1 MNNYSFALD
10 RSCVLI
16 HSAHYSKNWNKDKQD
31 EYNAKYYQEHKD
43 KWGVSGGYSESDKEV
58 KYTGQIGDY
67 GADDLDKLQKEHGEL
82 GDDHW
87 LGDGGDVS
95 LTTTKDGTKVL
106 MNGDSIVASGK
117 DLDGVDTK
125 VLSKYL
131 TDIYAQAGDHAAE
144 KGLKTGTKEHA
155 AFWKEFDAKVND
167 QLKGFIAKQKQAQHD
182 DFGDFSDMSAYLSHH
197 GILGMSWGKKNGPP
211 YPLSPSV
218 SASVKR
224 SAGKGGLFSHKKKA
238 ATNHVEAAKPQQEQ
252 HQETPEEH
260 KAKREAAVRSG
271 DPNQIRKYRDELS
284 NDELQKAIT
293 RVGLNRQLNAIDAP
307 KSAFDKVDSAMNKV
321 NKVVGWVGTGIKVW
335 NTAATVHNS
344 LSDGKKWKKIDGG
357 SDKKKDDG
365 KGPTPQSDDSDKKKK
380 K

>member
-131 TDIYAQAGDHAAE
+131 TDIYVQAGDHAAE

-197 GILGMSWGKKNGPP
+197 GILGQKWGVQNGPP
-211 YPLSPSV
+211 YPLDSRTA
-218 SASVKR
+218 ASVKKQKR
-224 SAGKGGLFSHKKKA
+224 IKSEDYVSAH
-238 ATNHVEAAKPQQEQ
+238 
-252 HQETPEEH
+252 
-260 KAKREAAVRSG
+260 
-271 DPNQIRKYRDELS
+271 
-284 NDELQKAIT
+284 
-293 RVGLNRQLNAIDAP
+293 
-307 KSAFDKVDSAMNKV
+307 
-321 NKVVGWVGTGIKVW
+321 
-335 NTAATVHNS
+335 
-344 LSDGKKWKKIDGG
+344 DGKKSYEL
-357 SDKKKDDG
+357 SDQELKRRNTRFQQEAQYRRATNTEISTSVKVALIAIGTSLVTSAVNQAGQILVRKALS
-365 KGPTPQSDDSDKKKK
+365 KLI
-380 K
+380 

>member
-10 RSCVLI
+10 TPCVLI

-43 KWGVSGGYSESDKEV
+43 KWGVDGGYSESDKEV

-95 LTTTKDGTKVL
+95 LNTTKDGTKVL

-125 VLSKYL
+125 VLSRYL

-155 AFWKEFDAKVND
+155 EFWKEFNAKVND
-167 QLKGFIAKQKQAQHD
+167 QLKGLIAKQKQAQHD
-182 DFGDFSDMSAYLSHH
+182 DFGDFSDMSAYLAHH
-197 GILGMSWGKKNGPP
+197 GILGMSWGKRNGPP

-224 SAGKGGLFSHKKKA
+224 GSSSKGGLFNHKKKA
-238 ATNHVEAAKPQQEQ
+238 TESHVEAAKPQQEQ

-271 DPNQIRKYRDELS
+271 DPKQIRKYRDELS

-293 RVGLNRQLNAIDAP
+293 RVGLNRQLNAIDTP
-307 KSAFDKVDSAMNKV
+307 PSAFDKVDRAMKTVDKV
-321 NKVVGWVGTGIKVW
+321 TSWVGTGIKAW
-335 NTAATVHNS
+335 NTAATIHNS
-344 LSDGKKWKKIDGG
+344 LSSGDKWKKIDGG
-357 SDKKKDDG
+357 GDKKKDDG
-365 KGPTPQSDDSDKKKK
+365 KGATPQKKK
-380 K
+380 